1 MHSSSTSGRAM
12 LSWRKGGMSK
22 KYYYGANCVVN
33 NESVSLRLSYSG
45 FDLIIGD
52 RDDREEDG
60 VKRKKKKKKDR
71 DGTAGSGIGK
81 DSVAGINSCK
91 SGGKN
96 TNSSDI
102 GEGGYDADG
111 DNAIEE
117 EIHMMDELTSYEKV
131 IHCQVSLMEINRK
144 LCGVIG
150 QPC

>member
-1 MHSSSTSGRAM
+1 MCCITK
-12 LSWRKGGMSK
+12 LK
-22 KYYYGANCVVN
+22 K
-33 NESVSLRLSYSG
+33 SVILILSYSG

-81 DSVAGINSCK
+81 DSVTSINSCK

-96 TNSSDI
+96 NNSSDI

>member
-1 MHSSSTSGRAM
+1 MFYKFIGLITSKIDKIIN
-12 LSWRKGGMSK
+12 W
-22 KYYYGANCVVN
+22 
-33 NESVSLRLSYSG
+33 RLSYSG
-45 FDLIIGD
+45 FDLTIGD

-60 VKRKKKKKKDR
+60 IKRKKKKKKDR

-81 DSVAGINSCK
+81 DSVTGINSCK

-117 EIHMMDELTSYEKV
+117 EIHMMDELSSYEKV